1 MACLSNVAFPAW
13 SLAEIRQAILKAFAF
28 GERGLLSSI
37 SEKPSQGTP
46 LPPPSELLHV
56 ENTDS
61 TNNNSKYTKLH
72 SLRKGL
78 LTMLVLSG
86 VFKTNYS
93 HGICSALYAPIK
105 RSARTR
111 PAVLKHRSSTHTHTL
126 KKKTLFFS
134 RGVWV
139 MSLGLAG
146 EELLRERMSETRAPR
161 LQCTVEKSV
170 HALHGMFYL
179 NRTLSITLPNLNS
192 LARKKEKNKKTSR
205 GCPAVLLQQI
215 ICCDISHCWWKTLH
229 AQTLWTTAHQWSA
242 LRHSQLLVKW
252 IQLKVVDLSVHSTK
266 FLQWSFATS

>member
-1 MACLSNVAFPAW
+1 MGLEQFCTTCLSRLVACLSNVVFPAW

-61 TNNNSKYTKLH
+61 RNNNSKYTKFH

-78 LTMLVLSG
+78 LAMLVLST

-93 HGICSALYAPIK
+93 HGICCALYAPIK

-111 PAVLKHRSSTHTHTL
+111 PAVLKHRSSTHTQK
-126 KKKTLFFS
+126 KKKTVFFS

-139 MSLGLAG
+139 MS
-146 EELLRERMSETRAPR
+146 
-161 LQCTVEKSV
+161 
-170 HALHGMFYL
+170 
-179 NRTLSITLPNLNS
+179 
-192 LARKKEKNKKTSR
+192 
-205 GCPAVLLQQI
+205 
-215 ICCDISHCWWKTLH
+215 
-229 AQTLWTTAHQWSA
+229 
-242 LRHSQLLVKW
+242 
-252 IQLKVVDLSVHSTK
+252 
-266 FLQWSFATS
+266 